1 MILLS
6 IIAVVDSIASDKCVQ
21 HIDSHLR
28 AWLHHE
34 AQNPVDGALNI
45 QTIAAQV

>member
-1 MILLS
+1 
-6 IIAVVDSIASDKCVQ
+6 
-21 HIDSHLR
+21 LR

-45 QTIAAQV
+45 QTIAAQVW